1 MFKCYLRWAKFWN
14 REAKGHHFFGDQPIK
29 QHCFE
34 GCGDKDYADHGIR
47 LTLLLPWPVTSFQ
60 KHSVTWTNPLVN
72 PHILLDVMCWKK
84 SMIFVKIPPDL
95 LVWYLLRSHSVSIHG
110 ISSAVSRAK
119 LTKGERWRVYF
130 FLYRNDPY
138 LGWQGSNHDDH
149 SKIALYSIG
158 MTTMAKHGLSNISSN
173 VIQFS

>member
-14 REAKGHHFFGDQPIK
+14 REAKGN
-29 QHCFE
+29 HCWGGPTNQTALLWRPKS

-47 LTLLLPWPVTSFQ
+47 LTLLLPWPVTSCQ
-60 KHSVTWTNPLVN
+60 KHSVTRTNPLVN
-72 PHILLDVMCWKK
+72 PHILLDVMCCELDYLL
-84 SMIFVKIPPDL
+84 KIPPDL

-130 FLYRNDPY
+130 FPTE
-138 LGWQGSNHDDH
+138 
-149 SKIALYSIG
+149 
-158 MTTMAKHGLSNISSN
+158 MTPIWGGKGAAMMIIVK
-173 VIQFS
+173 